1 MREKTK
7 YEIEM
12 DYLRAM
18 DQAKELDR
26 LAADL
31 SRIANNGI
39 ESAFLILKNN
49 WRGDSN
55 ESIELAGRNT
65 TAEIYRTAENLANT
79 ARSIRSTAN
88 IVYRAEKSALNLIY

>member
-49 WRGDSN
+49 WRGDSI
-55 ESIELAGRNT
+55 SDQLQI
-65 TAEIYRTAENLANT
+65 
-79 ARSIRSTAN
+79 
-88 IVYRAEKSALNLIY
+88 